1 MKTFKAIS
9 SGILFF
15 AMASQMIYL
24 KFGDALEARFPVIK
38 TIKQNVAASRA
49 PRDES
54 DVYALKSDGSAVDPR
69 GYRKALMKDRRALAA
84 IGRENP
90 AWKNVVERG
99 TADEFQA
106 MLREGHRKRE
116 REERDHAKAAL
127 REPDGSAT
135 HPRLYREL
143 WMSDKAKMAAMRRD
157 APQMYATVVGDD
169 LESFQEMLREMKRV
183 EDGAKTYGRGGSTRA
198 RGANGDEAC
207 GNQNV

>member
-1 MKTFKAIS
+1 MGSPPQRLARLFAMKTFKAIS

-84 IGRENP
+84 
-90 AWKNVVERG
+90 
-99 TADEFQA
+99 TLQ
-106 MLREGHRKRE
+106 
-116 REERDHAKAAL
+116 AAL
-127 REPDGSAT
+127 RFADAT
-135 HPRLYREL
+135 GEKNRVSFVPG
-143 WMSDKAKMAAMRRD
+143 DKA
-157 APQMYATVVGDD
+157 APVG
-169 LESFQEMLREMKRV
+169 V
-183 EDGAKTYGRGGSTRA
+183 P
-198 RGANGDEAC
+198 
-207 GNQNV
+207 